1 LHTIEAWS
9 HSNIMI
15 LAQATAHMVENA
27 QRKSFT
33 IRVANTEWADAKIML
48 RLPALMDLVY
58 ID

>member
-1 LHTIEAWS
+1 
-9 HSNIMI
+9 
-15 LAQATAHMVENA
+15 MVENA